1 MSMLMPSP
9 VPIQA
14 TLARTEYTSAP
25 LADGDG
31 TVREGVRMLVG
42 PPQQMSPD
50 LPPVHQFLVYF
61 RPDEDQLQQI
71 QNGGFIELCLIGQ
84 VPQPFGLSVWGAP
97 IAAPVAGHACP
108 GPGRCAACDD

>member
-31 TVREGVRMLVG
+31 TRGRTPRPAAV
-42 PPQQMSPD
+42 
-50 LPPVHQFLVYF
+50 
-61 RPDEDQLQQI
+61 RPDEDQL
-71 QNGGFIELCLIGQ
+71 
-84 VPQPFGLSVWGAP
+84 PFGLSPSVGSTDRCARRRP
-97 IAAPVAGHACP
+97 RLP
-108 GPGRCAACDD
+108 GPGALRSLRRLSFRTPLVRSATPNEETRNP